1 MLPIWLQSVLKK
13 INPEYSLEGLM
24 LKLKFQYFGYLMR
37 RANSLGK
44 TLMLGKIEGRRRAA
58 EDEMIGYHHQ
68 LSGHE
73 FEQILGGS
81 EGQSR
86 GHKELDTE
94 IHSTPH
100 IASYISQ
107 ADKYR
112 PEANSLSK
120 GSNEN
125 ALVVKETC
133 TQVHFKDENQRAKR
147 DGEQE
152 SVRKSGCDCVEVNV
166 VHSAPLFWR
175 VPQFGFQRYCN
186 RRERGRAQHLK
197 EWHSPRTQ
205 HELIEIK
212 WDQESRQD

>member
-1 MLPIWLQSVLKK
+1 
-13 INPEYSLEGLM
+13 
-24 LKLKFQYFGYLMR
+24 
-37 RANSLGK
+37 
-44 TLMLGKIEGRRRAA
+44 MLGKIEGRRRAA

-73 FEQILGGS
+73 FEHILGGS

-94 IHSTPH
+94 IHPTPH

-112 PEANSLSK
+112 PEANSFSK

-125 ALVVKETC
+125 ALVVKETR

-152 SVRKSGCDCVEVNV
+152 
-166 VHSAPLFWR
+166 R
-175 VPQFGFQRYCN
+175 V
-186 RRERGRAQHLK
+186 
-197 EWHSPRTQ
+197 W
-205 HELIEIK
+205 
-212 WDQESRQD
+212 ESQGVTVSR

>member
-1 MLPIWLQSVLKK
+1 
-13 INPEYSLEGLM
+13 
-24 LKLKFQYFGYLMR
+24 
-37 RANSLGK
+37 
-44 TLMLGKIEGRRRAA
+44 
-58 EDEMIGYHHQ
+58 MIGYHHQ

-81 EGQSR
+81 EGQPW

-94 IHSTPH
+94 IRSTPH

-107 ADKYR
+107 TDKYR

-125 ALVVKETC
+125 ALVVKETH

-152 SVRKSGCDCVEVNV
+152 
-166 VHSAPLFWR
+166 R
-175 VPQFGFQRYCN
+175 V
-186 RRERGRAQHLK
+186 
-197 EWHSPRTQ
+197 
-205 HELIEIK
+205 
-212 WDQESRQD
+212 